1 MAEKNK
7 FAAIGKLAS
16 GILPGESATTKT
28 SAKDRYNE
36 AKEIAGATAVNKAS
50 LANKQAKQAAALSN
64 NSKMTQALLGAQAA
78 TDAVAQG
85 YDEGIDRGANMAA
98 QIASEEAREKERE
111 QNQRQFEASQRQQKE
126 EAEKDRKF
134 QKKENNKQR
143 KSNMVNS
150 IVSSLTSKFF

>member
-7 FAAIGKLAS
+7 FAGMS
-16 GILPGESATTKT
+16 GDFVANKNTKT

-36 AKEIAGATAVNKAS
+36 AKEMAGATAVNKAS

-64 NSKMTQALLGAQAA
+64 NSKMTQALLGSQAA
-78 TDAVAQG
+78 VDAVAQG

-111 QNQRQFEASQRQQKE
+111 QNQRQFEAAQKQQKE
-126 EAEKDRKF
+126 EAAKDRKH
-134 QKKENNKQR
+134 QTKENKRNNR
-143 KSNMVNS
+143 AGLVNS
-150 IVSSLTSKFF
+150 LIGGITSKFF

>member
-1 MAEKNK
+1 MAEKNR
-7 FAAIGKLAS
+7 FAGIGKLAS

>member
-1 MAEKNK
+1 MEKKNVGTSGDYAANK
-7 FAAIGKLAS
+7 
-16 GILPGESATTKT
+16 TNKT

-50 LANKQAKQAAALSN
+50 LANKQAKQAAAMSN
-64 NSKMTQALLGAQAA
+64 NSKVMQAMLGAQAA

-111 QNQRQFEASQRQQKE
+111 QNQRQFEAQQRQQRE
-126 EAEKDRKF
+126 EAEKAR
-134 QKKENNKQR
+134 KQR
-143 KSNMVNS
+143 NAGLVQ
-150 IVSSLTSKFF
+150 SLLGGIASKFF

>member
-7 FAAIGKLAS
+7 FAGMSRDYAAN
-16 GILPGESATTKT
+16 KT

-64 NSKMTQALLGAQAA
+64 NSKMTQALLGSQAA
-78 TDAVAQG
+78 VDAVAQG

-98 QIASEEAREKERE
+98 QVASEEAREKERE
-111 QNQRQFEASQRQQKE
+111 QNQRQFEAQQRQQRE

-134 QKKENNKQR
+134 QKKENKRQR
-143 KSNMVNS
+143 RAGLTQTLLGG
-150 IVSSLTSKFF
+150 ITSKFF

>member
-7 FAAIGKLAS
+7 FAGMS
-16 GILPGESATTKT
+16 GDFAANKSTKT

-64 NSKMTQALLGAQAA
+64 NSKMTQALLGSQAA
-78 TDAVAQG
+78 VDAVAQG
-85 YDEGIDRGANMAA
+85 YDEGIDRGANIAN

-111 QNQRQFEASQRQQKE
+111 QNQRQFEATQRQQKE
-126 EAEKDRKF
+126 EAAKNRKF
-134 QKKENNKQR
+134 QKKENKKQR
-143 KSNMVNS
+143 QSSMVNS
-150 IVSSLTSKFF
+150 ILYGLTSKFF